1 MPTADKLRDLLAQG
15 DWDKVASLL
24 EGMDAQVAGD
34 ALQSISPADQRILF
48 QRLSTDTAAKIV
60 AVLPYFEAYVLL
72 HSRPLEDMRQ
82 IVDRMAIEERLRF
95 FDELPEETWQQLM
108 AEMGE
113 PQPGRPA
120 ETPPAAAPLAGS
132 VGTGSRSR
140 SRRPRSAR

>member
-34 ALQSISPADQRILF
+34 ALQSISPDNQRILF

-72 HSRPLEDMRQ
+72 HSRPLEDIQNSNR
-82 IVDRMAIEERLRF
+82 ISPFL
-95 FDELPEETWQQLM
+95 
-108 AEMGE
+108 
-113 PQPGRPA
+113 
-120 ETPPAAAPLAGS
+120 
-132 VGTGSRSR
+132 
-140 SRRPRSAR
+140 RRPHHAADGFHQQIPLGLLGQ